1 MIKRHTKSFKLTVV
15 IEATRGDLTISQ
27 IVSNYQISE
36 SLIHRWEKQFLDQG
50 SAVFETKYLSSFVAP
65 LFAVQKLYVKSG
77 ELTLE

>member
-36 SLIHRWEKQFLDQG
+36 SLIHRWKKQFLDQG
-50 SAVFETKYLSSFVAP
+50 SAVFETKYLSSCVAP